1 MFYIHWENITLDLF
15 KLLDEDPWGS
25 PQNITAIFFQNV
37 TVLGTHQIMS
47 IIGMLQFFTESI
59 DVADA
64 ELLCFLSGT
73 IL

>member
-1 MFYIHWENITLDLF
+1 MLYIHWENITLDHF
-15 KLLDEDPWGS
+15 KLLDFGPHHRTLQQFFS
-25 PQNITAIFFQNV
+25 QNYM
-37 TVLGTHQIMS
+37 VLGTHQIMS